1 MTLSSPQ
8 DPVVT
13 PEQRAVMID
22 IMLVM
27 MIMVLV
33 MIMMMIMTI
42 IMMMMMITS
51 SDLALSADPG
61 VGEEQ
66 SGDQVEPFGAAR
78 PEIGDPDLR
87 CTHHM
92 LPLAPR

>member
-1 MTLSSPQ
+1 
-8 DPVVT
+8 
-13 PEQRAVMID
+13 MID

-27 MIMVLV
+27 IIMVL
-33 MIMMMIMTI
+33 
-42 IMMMMMITS
+42 MMITS

>member
-1 MTLSSPQ
+1 
-8 DPVVT
+8 
-13 PEQRAVMID
+13 MID

-27 MIMVLV
+27 MIMVIM
-33 MIMMMIMTI
+33 MIIMVMMMI
-42 IMMMMMITS
+42 IMVLMMITS

>member
-27 MIMVLV
+27 MIMV
-33 MIMMMIMTI
+33 IMMMIMV
-42 IMMMMMITS
+42 MMMITS

>member
-1 MTLSSPQ
+1 
-8 DPVVT
+8 
-13 PEQRAVMID
+13 MID

-27 MIMVLV
+27 MIML
-33 MIMMMIMTI
+33 
-42 IMMMMMITS
+42 MMMITS

-61 VGEEQ
+61 VGKEQ

-78 PEIGDPDLR
+78 PEIGDSDLR

>member
-1 MTLSSPQ
+1 
-8 DPVVT
+8 
-13 PEQRAVMID
+13 
-22 IMLVM
+22 
-27 MIMVLV
+27 MV
-33 MIMMMIMTI
+33 
-42 IMMMMMITS
+42 MMMITS

-78 PEIGDPDLR
+78 PEIGDSDLR

>member
-1 MTLSSPQ
+1 
-8 DPVVT
+8 
-13 PEQRAVMID
+13 
-22 IMLVM
+22 
-27 MIMVLV
+27 
-33 MIMMMIMTI
+33 
-42 IMMMMMITS
+42 MMMMITS

>member
-1 MTLSSPQ
+1 M
-8 DPVVT
+8 VIV
-13 PEQRAVMID
+13 

-33 MIMMMIMTI
+33 MIIMMIMTI
-42 IMMMMMITS
+42 IMALMMILS

>member
-1 MTLSSPQ
+1 
-8 DPVVT
+8 
-13 PEQRAVMID
+13 MID

-27 MIMVLV
+27 MIMV
-33 MIMMMIMTI
+33 IMMMIMV
-42 IMMMMMITS
+42 MMMITS

>member
-1 MTLSSPQ
+1 MCGSQSAPK
-8 DPVVT
+8 
-13 PEQRAVMID
+13 
-22 IMLVM
+22 
-27 MIMVLV
+27 LV
-33 MIMMMIMTI
+33 MIIMEIMMI
-42 IMMMMMITS
+42 IMVMIMITS

-78 PEIGDPDLR
+78 PEIGDSDLR

-92 LPLAPR
+92 LPLARR

>member
-1 MTLSSPQ
+1 
-8 DPVVT
+8 
-13 PEQRAVMID
+13 MID
-22 IMLVM
+22 IVLVI

-33 MIMMMIMTI
+33 MIIMTI
-42 IMMMMMITS
+42 MMIIMVIMVMMMITS

-78 PEIGDPDLR
+78 PEIGDSDLR

-92 LPLAPR
+92 LPLARR

>member
-1 MTLSSPQ
+1 MVR
-8 DPVVT
+8 PV
-13 PEQRAVMID
+13 QRAVMID

-27 MIMVLV
+27 MIMV
-33 MIMMMIMTI
+33 IMMI
-42 IMMMMMITS
+42 IMVMMMITS

>member
-1 MTLSSPQ
+1 MITRSDLALSA
-8 DPVVT
+8 DPGVGE
-13 PEQRAVMID
+13 EQRFVVIV

-27 MIMVLV
+27 MIMVIV
-33 MIMMMIMTI
+33 
-42 IMMMMMITS
+42 MITS

-78 PEIGDPDLR
+78 PEIGDLDLR

>member
-1 MTLSSPQ
+1 MVMMMIASSDLALSA
-8 DPVVT
+8 DPGVGE
-13 PEQRAVMID
+13 EQRFVVIV

-27 MIMVLV
+27 IIMVL
-33 MIMMMIMTI
+33 
-42 IMMMMMITS
+42 MMITS

-78 PEIGDPDLR
+78 PEIGDSDLR

-92 LPLAPR
+92 LPLARR

>member
-1 MTLSSPQ
+1 MSMALLLLLMII
-8 DPVVT
+8 
-13 PEQRAVMID
+13 VMI
-22 IMLVM
+22 IV
-27 MIMVLV
+27 V
-33 MIMMMIMTI
+33 
-42 IMMMMMITS
+42 MMMITS

>member
-1 MTLSSPQ
+1 
-8 DPVVT
+8 
-13 PEQRAVMID
+13 MID

-27 MIMVLV
+27 MIMV
-33 MIMMMIMTI
+33 IMMMIMVT
-42 IMMMMMITS
+42 MMITS

>member
-1 MTLSSPQ
+1 
-8 DPVVT
+8 
-13 PEQRAVMID
+13 MID

-33 MIMMMIMTI
+33 MLIMVMVMI
-42 IMMMMMITS
+42 IMVLMMITS

>member
-1 MTLSSPQ
+1 
-8 DPVVT
+8 
-13 PEQRAVMID
+13 MID

-27 MIMVLV
+27 NIMV
-33 MIMMMIMTI
+33 MMIIMVIMVI
-42 IMMMMMITS
+42 IMVIVMITS